1 MRPDAGADSADMRIR
16 KGSES
21 SPSIKHAG
29 GYTVGS
35 IRQTYIKSTV
45 DALIRQYPDEWGTD
59 FNENKARI
67 ERLANVQ
74 TKEMRNRLAGYVTR
88 KMSSKGRKR

>member
-1 MRPDAGADSADMRIR
+1 MRRSRG
-16 KGSES
+16 
-21 SPSIKHAG
+21 PSNKHAG

-45 DALIRQYPDEWGTD
+45 DALIRQYPNEFGTD
-59 FNENKARI
+59 FEENKDKV

-74 TKEMRNRLAGYVTR
+74 TKDVRNRIAGYVTR
-88 KMSSKGRKR
+88 KMSSRGRKK

>member
-1 MRPDAGADSADMRIR
+1 M
-16 KGSES
+16 
-21 SPSIKHAG
+21 
-29 GYTVGS
+29 GS

-45 DALIRQYPDEWGTD
+45 DALVRQYPNEFGTD
-59 FNENKARI
+59 FNENKDKV

-88 KMSSKGRKR
+88 KMSSTGRKL

>member
-1 MRPDAGADSADMRIR
+1 M
-16 KGSES
+16 
-21 SPSIKHAG
+21 
-29 GYTVGS
+29 GS

-45 DALIRQYPDEWGTD
+45 DALIRQYPNEWGTD
-59 FNENKARI
+59 FNENKAKM

-88 KMSSKGRKR
+88 KMSSTGRKL

>member
-1 MRPDAGADSADMRIR
+1 
-16 KGSES
+16 
-21 SPSIKHAG
+21 
-29 GYTVGS
+29 VGS

-45 DALIRQYPDEWGTD
+45 DALIRQYPNEWGTD
-59 FNENKARI
+59 FNENKAKM

-88 KMSSKGRKR
+88 KMSSTGRKL

>member
-1 MRPDAGADSADMRIR
+1 M
-16 KGSES
+16 
-21 SPSIKHAG
+21 
-29 GYTVGS
+29 GS

-88 KMSSKGRKR
+88 KMSSEGRKR

>member
-1 MRPDAGADSADMRIR
+1 MRVVR
-16 KGSES
+16 
-21 SPSIKHAG
+21 SPSQKHAG

-45 DALIRQYPDEWGTD
+45 DTLIRQYPNEFGTD
-59 FNENKARI
+59 FNENKDKV

-74 TKEMRNRLAGYVTR
+74 TKEVRNRIAGYVTR